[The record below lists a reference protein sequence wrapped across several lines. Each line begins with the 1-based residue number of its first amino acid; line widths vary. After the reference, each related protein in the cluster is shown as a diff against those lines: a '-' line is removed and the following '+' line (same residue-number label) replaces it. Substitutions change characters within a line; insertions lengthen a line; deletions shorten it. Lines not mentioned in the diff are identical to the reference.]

1 MQLARP
7 VRRLAEHGFRRIGRM
22 HPSQPPTRPAIRRE
36 RVVFGT
42 LLPILCLL
50 VGDVTL
56 LLATGTS
63 EVRQFAAMP
72 VAAASV
78 PGIPVLMIFNYM
90 LSARKGFSRGQLF
103 IYGLRLP
110 LAVLAVEILF
120 IFHY

>member
-1 MQLARP
+1 M
-7 VRRLAEHGFRRIGRM
+7 
-22 HPSQPPTRPAIRRE
+22 
-36 RVVFGT
+36 
-42 LLPILCLL
+42 
-50 VGDVTL
+50 GDVTL